1 MKILRQCFVP
11 ALPLLLAGCTMHPK
25 YKRPDVSVPVVY
37 RDETLPGA
45 QGNSLGDT
53 RWWEVFQDQELQK
66 LIRTALQENY
76 DVRIAASRIEQARAQ
91 LGVTHSDQYPTVFG
105 GAAATT
111 LRSPKNKLQQ
121 EYQLN
126 AEQLNLSVSWE
137 LDFWG
142 KFRSATE
149 AARAQLLGTEWGR
162 RSVLSSLVA
171 NVAAGYFQLRELDLE
186 LEISKRTL
194 ASRQQSL
201 HLVSTQERGGTVSL
215 LDVRQAEQLV
225 YTASSQI
232 PDIERRIAQEENFLS
247 ILLGRY
253 PGPIPRGQ
261 TLTEQFHAP
270 QIPAGIPSGLLGRRP
285 DIVQAE
291 QQLIALNAQ
300 IGVARAAYFPQ
311 IVLTGSGGT
320 QSSALNALFTGPAGL
335 WNFAATLA
343 QPIFTA
349 GRIRSGVKLAQ
360 AQQQEAALAYQQT
373 VQEAFREVS
382 DALIGYQKAQE
393 VREQLNLLTASAAD
407 GSHLSALRYNGGATS
422 YLEVLTSETNYFSAE
437 LSLAQARASEL
448 QAMVQLYQALG
459 GGWQE

>member
-1 MKILRQCFVP
+1 MKTLRQCFV
-11 ALPLLLAGCTMHPK
+11 LTVPLLLAGCAMHPK
-25 YKRPDVSVPVVY
+25 YKRPEVNVPVVY
-37 RDETLPGA
+37 RDETLSGA
-45 QGNSLGDT
+45 QGNSLGDAK
-53 RWWEVFQDQELQK
+53 WWEVFQDQELQK

-91 LGVTHSDQYPTVFG
+91 LGVTHSNQYPTVSG

-121 EYQLN
+121 EYQIN
-126 AEQLNLSVSWE
+126 AEQLNVSVSWE

-149 AARAQLLGTEWGR
+149 AARAQLLATEWGR

-171 NVAAGYFQLRELDLE
+171 NVAFGYFQLRELDLE

-194 ASRQQSL
+194 TSRQQSL
-201 HLVSTQERGGTVSL
+201 HLVSTQEQGGTVSL

-270 QIPAGIPSGLLGRRP
+270 QIPAGIPSGLLARRP

-320 QSSALNALFTGPAGL
+320 QSSALDALFTGPAGL
-335 WNFAATLA
+335 WKFAATLA

-349 GRIRSGVKLAQ
+349 GRIRSNVKLAE
-360 AQQQEAALAYQQT
+360 AQQQDAALAYQQT

-393 VREQLNLLTASAAD
+393 VREQLRLLTASAAD